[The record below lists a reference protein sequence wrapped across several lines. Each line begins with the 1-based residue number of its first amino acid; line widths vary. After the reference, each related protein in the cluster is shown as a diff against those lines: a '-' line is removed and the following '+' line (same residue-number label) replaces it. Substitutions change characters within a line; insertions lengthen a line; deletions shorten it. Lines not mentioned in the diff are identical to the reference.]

1 MEATKDALD
10 PQSKKK
16 DGKKQSI
23 SDPANTS
30 AEVPAQSKQHKK
42 GPQINSLMDVIN
54 HALHQTERATYLH
67 RLTYVGQ
74 HNFKDSGEGSDE
86 LDSIFQMSINQ
97 VNESYCSEPLTGC
110 FIYYSKYFMHIVEK
124 FILFKGA
131 EDSIGHHVKLIVE
144 QIEKHGNQFGVV
156 KIILQSHHIRRRY
169 FGAWFSMYG
178 VPRTLLEK
186 IQGDAEDVIAHQIE
200 NFNKKIVTI
209 ASYLEK
215 RDSLNEKSIGS
226 YLSQKTLALLPEVG
240 LLDFLLK
247 IQSLETLYDF
257 LKTYQQFPHLVIYQ
271 DYCWPPIM
279 EFVPYNLYIEIPEVP
294 KLEIPPYNPIEEIE
308 VKRRV
313 RGYSVTEGK
322 KEKKSISVKEK
333 SLSEGVGEKAAGDTN
348 AQEGPEQSGTPTS
361 PGAAK
366 EPEVTV

>member
-110 FIYYSKYFMHIVEK
+110 FIYYSKYFMHIVE
-124 FILFKGA
+124 
-131 EDSIGHHVKLIVE
+131 
-144 QIEKHGNQFGVV
+144 
-156 KIILQSHHIRRRY
+156 RY

>member
-1 MEATKDALD
+1 MEAAKDALD

-16 DGKKQSI
+16 DVGKKQSI

-110 FIYYSKYFMHIVEK
+110 FIYYSKYFMHIVE
-124 FILFKGA
+124 
-131 EDSIGHHVKLIVE
+131 
-144 QIEKHGNQFGVV
+144 
-156 KIILQSHHIRRRY
+156 
-169 FGAWFSMYG
+169 
-178 VPRTLLEK
+178 
-186 IQGDAEDVIAHQIE
+186 
-200 NFNKKIVTI
+200 
-209 ASYLEK
+209 
-215 RDSLNEKSIGS
+215 LNEKSIGS

-247 IQSLETLYDF
+247 VQSLETLYDF

-333 SLSEGVGEKAAGDTN
+333 SLLEGVGEKAAGDTN
-348 AQEGPEQSGTPTS
+348 VQEGPEQSGTPTS

-366 EPEVTV
+366 EPEATV